1 MLKMSRNELIKYLMR
16 NYKISRNEAERKIDN
31 GVDNITFANIK
42 YLGFDIFIV
51 NKSITN
57 LYRRSDEYEK
67 Q

>member
-51 NKSITN
+51 NKSI
-57 LYRRSDEYEK
+57 
-67 Q
+67 